1 MSSSRLPH
9 LGVTAALVSA
19 LLIGACSDQEIDN
32 ASSVESST
40 STIASTPTNSSE
52 AASRST
58 DGVLRLGLLV
68 PLSDT
73 RATFGPALIPLAES
87 AIRLMSS
94 LGGFDDQAVELIVRD
109 EGTTPAAAR
118 TAGESLVREEG
129 VDAVIG
135 PFSSVNA
142 LSVVPS
148 LISSGVGVCSP
159 AVPSLALDQL
169 EDNGLLIRTGS
180 QDKGIIS
187 SMVDL
192 AVQSGT
198 EKVSIGY
205 PDDPYGRSL
214 ARLLRADL
222 SSRELT
228 IASVSPYSPTDPDY
242 ADLVVALIG
251 DDAPVELVIT
261 TPTVG
266 PGILNVLAGLS
277 RDSVIITNDVVI
289 ESELS
294 NLSGQPDDT
303 RPRVFGYAPNVE
315 LGNDELLT
323 IIKLGDK
330 RFPDSVTRLPPY
342 SLNTVDCFALIW
354 LAALVA
360 ESDDPQVFKAELLRI
375 SNDGSPCLWIP
386 DCKFSVDEGLN
397 VDYDGIGDLD
407 LDEGGTPVGRDPLLF
422 EYNADGALQR
432 VQGVADVGLAG

>member
-1 MSSSRLPH
+1 M
-9 LGVTAALVSA
+9 SA
-19 LLIGACSDQEIDN
+19 LLIGACSDQETDD
-32 ASSVESST
+32 ASSEKPST
-40 STIASTPTNSSE
+40 STIETTLSSNPSE
-52 AASRST
+52 TARRST

-73 RATFGPALIPLAES
+73 RAPFGPALIPLAES
-87 AIRLMSS
+87 TIRIMSS
-94 LGGFDDQAVELIVRD
+94 LGGFDDRAVELIVRD
-109 EGTTPAAAR
+109 EGTTAESAR
-118 TAGESLVREEG
+118 VAGENLVRQDG

-135 PFSSVNA
+135 PYSSVNA
-142 LSVVPS
+142 LAVVPS
-148 LISSGVGVCSP
+148 LIASGVGVCSP

-169 EDNGLLIRTGS
+169 EDNGLFIRTGS
-180 QDKGIIS
+180 QEADIIS

-198 EKVSIGY
+198 EQVSIGY

-214 ARLLRADL
+214 ARLLRTDL
-222 SSRELT
+222 SSRDVT
-228 IASVSPYSPTDPDY
+228 IASVAPYSTTDPDY
-242 ADLVVALIG
+242 ADLAVTLIS

-261 TPTVG
+261 TPNVG
-266 PGILNVLAGLS
+266 PGILNALAGLS
-277 RDSVIITNDVVI
+277 RDSVIITNDVVS

-303 RPRVFGYAPNVE
+303 RPRVFGYAPNVD

-330 RFPDSVTRLPPY
+330 KFPDSITRLPPY
-342 SLNTVDCFALIW
+342 SLNTIDCFVLIW

-360 ESDDPQVFKAELLRI
+360 ESDDPQVFKEELLRT
-375 SNDGSPCLWIP
+375 SKDGSPCLWVP

-407 LDEGGTPVGRDPLLF
+407 LDERGTPVGRDLLLF
-422 EYNADGALQR
+422 EYDANGQLQR